1 MTSDKRIRMLRSLQ
15 TSAKFQVAIFY
26 FGWILASKDFWNN
39 HLNQEF
45 LYTKTF
51 KVIIIL
57 GNSHLTALSWNLTI
71 FCMSLSHPSSMCFIE
86 WIGWTIFKRTLV
98 EFLITSSWVAF
109 WSQFLI
115 MTHSFE
121 GCLALVEV
129 LSVFLSRKLNCHN
142 EFHKCFQGT

>member
-57 GNSHLTALSWNLTI
+57 GNPHLTALSWNLTI
-71 FCMSLSHPSSMCFIE
+71 FCMSLSHPSSVCFIWTRMNWLNYIQE
-86 WIGWTIFKRTLV
+86 NTGWISYYFFLGGFFITISYNDSFIWRLLGFGWGPQCIFIQET
-98 EFLITSSWVAF
+98 
-109 WSQFLI
+109 
-115 MTHSFE
+115 
-121 GCLALVEV
+121 
-129 LSVFLSRKLNCHN
+129 
-142 EFHKCFQGT
+142 